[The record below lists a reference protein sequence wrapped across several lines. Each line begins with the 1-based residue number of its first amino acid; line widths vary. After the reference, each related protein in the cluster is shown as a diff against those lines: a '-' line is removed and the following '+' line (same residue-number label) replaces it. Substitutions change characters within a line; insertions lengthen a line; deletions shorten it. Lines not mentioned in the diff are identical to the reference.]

1 MSGIVDWEAYF
12 RGSTPKTYKSASRD
26 LGSADFYVDD
36 ENYVIKMDVPGI
48 SMEDITITLSKSK
61 RLTIKGTKKSEY
73 IIDEKVSYMCCE
85 RAHGVFSRVFN
96 FSDNVPCDATSI
108 TAELEDGVLTV
119 TIPLIESE
127 SLKTIE
133 IPINYS
139 CKSNVKLTTIDES
152 IEQSNNETKPRRSER
167 NKKSSY
173 SLK

>member
-12 RGSTPKTYKSASRD
+12 RGSCPKKYKSASRD

-48 SMEDITITLSKSK
+48 SMEDITITLSKFK

-73 IIDEKVSYMCCE
+73 VIDSKVSYMCCE

-96 FSDNVPCDATSI
+96 FSDNVPCDVTSI

-119 TIPLIESE
+119 TIPVIESE
-127 SLKTIE
+127 SLKPIE

-152 IEQSNNETKPRRSER
+152 NNETKPRRSER
-167 NKKSSY
+167 NKKRSY
-173 SLK
+173 SLN